1 MDTVHYF
8 AFICCAICV
17 VSAVENVKSVL
28 PLDCALV
35 LCAAPECDDSFIPPG
50 ECCPACKGSGKPCIS
65 NGRTYQDG
73 ESFTGDCNT
82 CTCRNG
88 IPLCTLI
95 ACQDKPGTCPKYPPG
110 NFLPCVT
117 LCDSDFDCPGQEK
130 CCSTGC
136 GRSCS
141 VPDGSFAGCVVN
153 GKKYKAGEELPTDP
167 KDPCKRCTCTGGK
180 ETCDSIVCPACEGYR
195 PPGACCNICG
205 AKPPY

>member
-1 MDTVHYF
+1 M
-8 AFICCAICV
+8 
-17 VSAVENVKSVL
+17 E
-28 PLDCALV
+28 DCNN
-35 LCAAPECDDSFIPPG
+35 CTCGFNG
-50 ECCPACKGSGKPCIS
+50 EVTCTKKVCGGSSGKPCIS